1 MAASER
7 ELAEVDKVW
16 RMQQF
21 HFVFGDQDGFGVKEK
36 CRGSRRLIGGE
47 EEVGGALREVFGY
60 LE

>member
-21 HFVFGDQDGFGVKEK
+21 HFVFGDQDGFGVKDK
-36 CRGSRRLIGGE
+36 CRGSRRLIGRE
-47 EEVGGALREVFGY
+47 EESGRSSEGVFGY